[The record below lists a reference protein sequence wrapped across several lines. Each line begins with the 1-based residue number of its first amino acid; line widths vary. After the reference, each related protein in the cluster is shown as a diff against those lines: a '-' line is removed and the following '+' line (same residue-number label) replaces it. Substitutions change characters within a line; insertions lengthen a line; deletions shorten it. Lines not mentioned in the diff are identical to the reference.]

1 MLALSVYLIYLPL
14 QPKLAEKLI
23 IAAKNCK
30 MKEGTDL
37 SAKKKKRKKK
47 EILSK
52 ILLIGSKLVN
62 AQLGDRPLMHED
74 GRLLPSQW
82 GQKSER
88 GAGGASGWYKLLDS
102 NLVAH
107 LKDLYCLWPHNS
119 TSRSLSCP
127 VEDGRKCVYENV
139 LSSLGYCFGGGIVD
153 IVSWETW

>member
-37 SAKKKKRKKK
+37 SAKKK

-74 GRLLPSQW
+74 GRLLPSQ
-82 GQKSER
+82 
-88 GAGGASGWYKLLDS
+88 
-102 NLVAH
+102 
-107 LKDLYCLWPHNS
+107 
-119 TSRSLSCP
+119 
-127 VEDGRKCVYENV
+127 
-139 LSSLGYCFGGGIVD
+139 
-153 IVSWETW
+153 

>member
-37 SAKKKKRKKK
+37 SAKKKKERKKK

-74 GRLLPSQW
+74 GRLLPSQ
-82 GQKSER
+82 
-88 GAGGASGWYKLLDS
+88 
-102 NLVAH
+102 
-107 LKDLYCLWPHNS
+107 
-119 TSRSLSCP
+119 
-127 VEDGRKCVYENV
+127 
-139 LSSLGYCFGGGIVD
+139 
-153 IVSWETW
+153 